1 MKIGGWGNVI
11 INPSNYIQPTYPSEI
26 LGILYFRENN
36 YTINDYEIK
45 NLEKETKEIRKK
57 VGKID
62 KVKRNGK
69 EFPWKRVLR
78 LEWR

>member
-11 INPSNYIQPTYPSEI
+11 INPLNYIHPPREI

-36 YTINDYEIK
+36 CTINYEIK
-45 NLEKETKEIRKK
+45 NLEKETKEIREK

-69 EFPWKRVLR
+69 KFPWKRVLR
-78 LEWR
+78 LEGR

>member
-11 INPSNYIQPTYPSEI
+11 INPSNYIPPPPREI

-57 VGKID
+57 VLKVGKAAGKI
-62 KVKRNGK
+62 
-69 EFPWKRVLR
+69 
-78 LEWR
+78 